1 MGTLDAL
8 PSRSGDNCGVRDST
22 SSKYWNFIVKSV
34 HVLAL
39 WMPVGPRLA
48 RTEPTHWWSR
58 SLVSW
63 GWRWRSPLWLRLWR
77 SATNPCTCPWR
88 NVGHSRRSYIHPS
101 EQNVPA
107 RRLLNACI
115 LTLFFYFIRRS
126 VEVGLFVEYASGNKY
141 SRIVRMLGRRAT
153 ISVMSAL
160 ARLTAL
166 G

>member
-1 MGTLDAL
+1 MTRGNSPQTVYSGLVPMGTLDAL

-115 LTLFFYFIRRS
+115 LTLFF
-126 VEVGLFVEYASGNKY
+126 LFYPQICRGRFVC
-141 SRIVRMLGRRAT
+141 RVRFWQ
-153 ISVMSAL
+153 
-160 ARLTAL
+160 
-166 G
+166 